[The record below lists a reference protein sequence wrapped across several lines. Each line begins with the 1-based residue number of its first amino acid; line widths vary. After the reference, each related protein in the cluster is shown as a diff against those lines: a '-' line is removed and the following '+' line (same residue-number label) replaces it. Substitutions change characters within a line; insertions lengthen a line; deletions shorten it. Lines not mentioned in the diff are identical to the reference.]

1 MRDINLTPREE
12 QVLAQMIQ
20 GLSTNEIAER
30 LNIGSETV
38 SSYRRIMY
46 RKLGARSAAQ
56 AVFKAFQLGILNK
69 RTFREIR
76 DEFF

>member
-38 SSYRRIMY
+38 SSYRRMIQKT
-46 RKLGARSAAQ
+46 RRS
-56 AVFKAFQLGILNK
+56 FCSSSSF
-69 RTFREIR
+69 
-76 DEFF
+76 